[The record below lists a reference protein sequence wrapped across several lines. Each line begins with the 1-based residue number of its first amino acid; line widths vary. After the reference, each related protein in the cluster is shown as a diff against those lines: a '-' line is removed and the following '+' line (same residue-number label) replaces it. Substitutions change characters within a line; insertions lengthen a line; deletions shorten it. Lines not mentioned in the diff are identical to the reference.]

1 MHPYE
6 YLALVVLHILGA
18 AIWVGSLVSV
28 LLGSI
33 PHARKTGDLSALK
46 HVGKIVVG
54 RLGLVAL
61 VLQILTGVRLA
72 TKWIVW
78 SAIFSTPSGPGH
90 LILAKIV
97 LLFVVLAIG
106 GHIYH
111 RTLPGLS
118 REKLGTFTALNWVVL
133 LLSLLIVIA
142 GVGVR
147 SGGLF

>member
-6 YLALVVLHILGA
+6 YLTLVVLHVLGA
-18 AIWVGSLVSV
+18 AVWVGSLVSI

-33 PHARKTGDLSALK
+33 PHARNAGDLSALK

-54 RLGLVAL
+54 RLGLAAL
-61 VLQILTGVRLA
+61 VLQILTGIRLA

-97 LLFVVLAIG
+97 LLVVVLAVA

-111 RTLPGLS
+111 RTLPALS
-118 REKLGTFTALNWVVL
+118 REKLAMFSTLNWVVL
-133 LLSLLIVIA
+133 ALSLLIVIA

>member
-18 AIWVGSLVSV
+18 AIWIGSLVSV
-28 LLGSI
+28 LFGSI
-33 PHARKTGDLSALK
+33 PLARKTGDLGPLK

-54 RLGLVAL
+54 RLGLAAL
-61 VLQILTGVRLA
+61 IVQILTGIRLA

-78 SAIFSTPSGPGH
+78 SSIFSTPSGPGH
-90 LILAKIV
+90 LILSKIV
-97 LLFVVLAIG
+97 LLVVVLALG

-111 RTLPGLS
+111 KTLSGLA
-118 REKLGTFTALNWVVL
+118 RERLGAFNTMTWVL
-133 LLSLLIVIA
+133 LVLSSLIVIA

-147 SGGLF
+147 TGGLI

>member
-6 YLALVVLHILGA
+6 YLTLVVLHILGA
-18 AIWVGSLVSV
+18 AIWIGSLVSI

-54 RLGLVAL
+54 RIGLVAL
-61 VLQILTGVRLA
+61 VVQILTGVRLA

-78 SAIFSTPSGPGH
+78 SSIFSTPSGPGH
-90 LILAKIV
+90 LILSKIV
-97 LLFVVLAIG
+97 LFVVLLALG
-106 GHIYH
+106 GYVYH
-111 RTLPGLS
+111 KLLPGLP
-118 REKLGTFTALNWVVL
+118 RERLGSFGVMTWVL
-133 LLSLLIVIA
+133 LILSALVVVA

-147 SGGLF
+147 TGGVI